1 MSSFFN
7 SEELKDI
14 GLKSYGQNVL
24 ISRKASIYSPEII
37 EIGDNVRIDD
47 FCVVSG
53 KISIGNY
60 VHINPHCG
68 IFAGTEGVKIGNY
81 VSFAS
86 KVTIYAISDDYS
98 GEHLTSTMIPSS
110 RSYMNYG
117 RVKIGD
123 YSILGVGVSVLHGVN
138 IEEGTA
144 VGAMSLMTSSTKPWS
159 IYVGTP
165 ARFLKERSRDML
177 KNLNK

>member
-1 MSSFFN
+1 MNSFYN
-7 SEELKDI
+7 SNELKGL

-68 IFAGTEGVKIGNY
+68 IFAGMEGVEIGNY

-98 GEHLTSTMIPSS
+98 GEYLTSTLIPSS
-110 RSYMNYG
+110 RSFMKYG
-117 RVKIGD
+117 KVNIGD
-123 YSILGVGVSVLHGVN
+123 YSILGVGVSVLHGVD

-144 VGAMSLMTSSTKPWS
+144 VGAMSLITSSTKPWS
-159 IYVGTP
+159 TYVGIP
-165 ARFLKERSRDML
+165 ARFLKERSREML
-177 KNLNK
+177 KNINR

>member
-1 MSSFFN
+1 MNSFHN
-7 SEELKDI
+7 SNVLKGL

-68 IFAGTEGVKIGNY
+68 IFAGMEGVEIGNY

-98 GEHLTSTMIPSS
+98 GEYLTSTLIPSS
-110 RSYMNYG
+110 RSFMKYG
-117 RVKIGD
+117 KVNIGD
-123 YSILGVGVSVLHGVN
+123 YSILGVGVSVLHGVD

-144 VGAMSLMTSSTKPWS
+144 VGAMSLITSSTKPWS
-159 IYVGTP
+159 TYVGIP
-165 ARFLKERSRDML
+165 ARFLKERSREML
-177 KNLNK
+177 KNINR

>member
-1 MSSFFN
+1 MNSFYN
-7 SEELKDI
+7 SNELKGL

-68 IFAGTEGVKIGNY
+68 IFAGMEGVEIGNY

-98 GEHLTSTMIPSS
+98 GEYLTSTLIPSS
-110 RSYMNYG
+110 RSFMKYG
-117 RVKIGD
+117 KVNIGD
-123 YSILGVGVSVLHGVN
+123 YSILGVGVSVLHGVD

-144 VGAMSLMTSSTKPWS
+144 VGAMSLITSCTKPWS

-177 KNLNK
+177 ENLNR

>member
-1 MSSFFN
+1 MNSFYN
-7 SEELKDI
+7 SKELKDL

-24 ISRKASIYSPEII
+24 ISRKASFYSPEII

-68 IFAGTEGVKIGNY
+68 IFAGMEGVEIGNY

-98 GEHLTSTMIPSS
+98 GEYLTSTLIPSS
-110 RSYMNYG
+110 RSFMKYG
-117 RVKIGD
+117 KVNIGD
-123 YSILGVGVSVLHGVN
+123 YSILGVGVSVLHGVD

-144 VGAMSLMTSSTKPWS
+144 VGAMSLITSSTKPWS
-159 IYVGTP
+159 TYVGIP
-165 ARFLKERSRDML
+165 ARFLKERSREML
-177 KNLNK
+177 KNINR

>member
-1 MSSFFN
+1 MNSFYN
-7 SEELKDI
+7 SEELKGL

-68 IFAGTEGVKIGNY
+68 IFAGIEGVEIGNY

-98 GEHLTSTMIPSS
+98 GEYLTSTLIPAS
-110 RSYMNYG
+110 RSFMKYG
-117 RVKIGD
+117 KVKIGD
-123 YSILGVGVSVLHGVN
+123 YSILGVGVSVLHGVSV
-138 IEEGTA
+138 EEGTA
-144 VGAMSLMTSSTKPWS
+144 VGAMSLITTSTKPWS
-159 IYVGTP
+159 IYVGIP
-165 ARFLKERSRDML
+165 VRFLKERSRDML
-177 KNLNK
+177 ENLNR